1 MWRGKSKQ
9 NDEEVVKVHSRRKG
23 GTRSSLYWAYI
34 RARFLEYQRIRQIL
48 WFYVWC
54 FCYQKRSKFHQNVDG
69 RQQGLEG
76 APVAPYHKINDWFN
90 IWYLSNL
97 TVHVIFFIKKML
109 LRIRIP
115 AAPHPLLW
123 ALRQESLLGL
133 KPPRTMPLLQVRI
146 IAIIIIIIIN
156 ILLLCIGEHWTPCK
170 KLQFFFWKAD
180 TH

>member
-48 WFYVWC
+48 WFCVKC
-54 FCYQKRSKFHQNVDG
+54 FCYQKRSEFHQNDDG

-97 TVHVIFFIKKML
+97 TVHVIFSLKRCCSGF
-109 LRIRIP
+109 
-115 AAPHPLLW
+115 
-123 ALRQESLLGL
+123 ESLL
-133 KPPRTMPLLQVRI
+133 PH
-146 IAIIIIIIIN
+146 
-156 ILLLCIGEHWTPCK
+156 ILCFEHCGK
-170 KLQFFFWKAD
+170 KVFSVSSLPEQCPSCRWGSSPS
-180 TH
+180 